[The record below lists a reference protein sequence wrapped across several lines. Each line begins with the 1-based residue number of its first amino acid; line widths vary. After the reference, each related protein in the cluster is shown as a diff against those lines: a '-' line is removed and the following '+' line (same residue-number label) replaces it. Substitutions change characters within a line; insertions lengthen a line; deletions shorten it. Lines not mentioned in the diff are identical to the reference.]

1 MKEEFL
7 QHLNALSTPEV
18 ANLMRYCKIRLENAT
33 KDKRAYTELSFE
45 RYAQIY
51 ANMSPQC
58 YGKKFETFIKG
69 MLSEIADEVK
79 PEENRGDFKIKQQ
92 DRYYETKSTVLNS
105 KGKINM
111 VQVRPYQKL
120 IGCVYVIVKPEVW
133 VDRYGCELFLIP
145 KEIIDALV
153 FKKGGLAH
161 GTVISTMNNESKEYR
176 ITLNYRKEE
185 TKNFLMPYKVSGFDE
200 LKKKLMETE

>member
-7 QHLNALSTPEV
+7 QYLNALSTPEI

-33 KDKRAYTELSFE
+33 KDKGAYTELSFE

-58 YGKKFETFIKG
+58 YGTRFEDFVRG
-69 MLSEIADEVK
+69 MLSDIAVK
-79 PEENRGDFKIKQQ
+79 VDKKEGRGDFKIKQQ
-92 DRYYETKSTVLNS
+92 DRYYETKSTVINS
-105 KGKINM
+105 KWKINI
-111 VQVRPYQKL
+111 VQVRPLQTL
-120 IGCVYVIVKPEVW
+120 IGYVYIIVKPEVW
-133 VDRYGCELFLIP
+133 VEKYSYELFLFP
-145 KEIIDALV
+145 KDIVNNLV
-153 FKKGGLAH
+153 LEKGGLAH
-161 GTVISTMNNESKEYR
+161 GTVSSTMNNESKEYR